1 MVSRSKPCLTF
12 KPINQVL
19 TLSLKKLRKIMKD
32 STILTEQHIF
42 KAKILPQLKKITRA
56 VLSTLMRF
64 SMSGYNNYLIT
75 ITVTPVPSEMYVTG

>member
-1 MVSRSKPCLTF
+1 
-12 KPINQVL
+12 
-19 TLSLKKLRKIMKD
+19 MKD

-64 SMSGYNNYLIT
+64 SMSGYNNYPNHNHSDTSSIRDVCNWLELV
-75 ITVTPVPSEMYVTG
+75 ITVYNWFRSLP